1 MGGLM
6 EKIIPRNSPVPSV
19 REQVFTT
26 NENGQT
32 AIKIKIIQGERESSS
47 DNNELGEF
55 VLSDLEPKPAG
66 IPRIN
71 VRFSLDAD
79 GILFVSASEESSGK
93 EKNLAIKTNSDLS
106 IQEMRLIVES
116 SIKNAKKDIDLR
128 LLIEAKIKA
137 QKAINEIKNVENMMK
152 KLCSKNEII
161 EINKII
167 KMMKIELNS
176 DNKEKII
183 KLVEQLNEKTKG
195 FAEKIINSNFS
206 NFVGKKIDSI

>member
-1 MGGLM
+1 MNL
-6 EKIIPRNSPVPSV
+6 
-19 REQVFTT
+19 
-26 NENGQT
+26 ENLFYQISNQT
-32 AIKIKIIQGERESSS
+32 Q
-47 DNNELGEF
+47 
-55 VLSDLEPKPAG
+55 AG

-116 SIKNAKKDIDLR
+116 SIKNAKDIDLR

-137 QKAINEIKNVENMMK
+137 QKLLMRLNVENIRK

-195 FAEKIINSNFS
+195 FAEKIINSNFPILFEKRLILYKQHDKD
-206 NFVGKKIDSI
+206 NVHRTDGKEVEVDAQNGLHS